1 MAEVAGKGGSITCTN
16 LDAGVKAWNLSL
28 VGDAL
33 EVTDYS
39 DAGVRTYIVG
49 CTGWSG
55 SCEVNWDAANDG
67 LVHGATITGLIF
79 TVVDGTTYY
88 TGATAIVTGIS
99 VGSAV
104 GDVVSMSVTFQ
115 GSGTCILST
124 PA

>member
-16 LDAGVKAWNLSL
+16 LTAGVKAWTLNL

-49 CTGWSG
+49 CTSWTG
-55 SCEVNWDAANDG
+55 SCEVNWDSTNKS

-79 TVVDGTTYY
+79 TVVTGTTYY
-88 TGATAIVTGIS
+88 TGATAIVTGIGVS
-99 VGSAV
+99 SAV
-104 GDVVSMSVTFQ
+104 GDVVTMSVSFQ
-115 GSGTCILST
+115 GSGTCLLT
-124 PA
+124 AP